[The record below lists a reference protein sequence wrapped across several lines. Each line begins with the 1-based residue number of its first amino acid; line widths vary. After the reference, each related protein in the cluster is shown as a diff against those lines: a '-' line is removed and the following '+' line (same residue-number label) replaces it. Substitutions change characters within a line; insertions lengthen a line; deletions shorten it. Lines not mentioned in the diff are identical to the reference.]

1 MKTVILV
8 TLPKIETTFPPG
20 AIAVLSSVAK
30 NNQRHVNVFDYNL
43 DLLDALNDTEWNL
56 LESWCSFSVDTL
68 PLSLEKKLQTVFSQK
83 LDQLLND
90 NVELVAFSVFSY
102 FSNRV
107 AVKVLSWFR
116 ELSNLPIVVG
126 GSGVSTDTSA
136 NNKEIFGN
144 HLQQLQLA
152 DYVIFGEGEKS
163 FDQLLKGQF
172 DYPGINKNNPVQIE
186 DLTLVPLPTYE
197 FFDMSRYQN
206 KKILV
211 TGSRGCVRK
220 CTFCD
225 IELTWPKFRYRKA
238 EHILD
243 EIKQHF
249 YQYGITE
256 FEFTDSLI
264 NGSISNF
271 DRFNELLYEAKQK
284 YPELEP
290 IRYQGQFICRPQS
303 TQSEYSYELMYRAG
317 CSMLITGIESFSESV
332 RHHMKKKFSNA
343 DIDYHLEQC
352 AKWGIPNVFL
362 MIVGYPTETLEDH
375 QHNLDTLQKYKKY
388 ADMGIIF
395 MVRWGLTMH
404 LYEHTP
410 IMSMIDEL
418 DINLENNV
426 KFDSLYGWTSG
437 FNPTNTLQER
447 IRRRL
452 EIHELA
458 VELGYPMPRV
468 HEELLAVKK
477 LAESWNQFQQSP
489 HKVFELR
496 ST

>member
-163 FDQLLKGQF
+163 FDHLLKGQF
-172 DYPGINKNNPVQIE
+172 NYPGINKNNPVQIE

-303 TQSEYSYELMYRAG
+303 TQS
-317 CSMLITGIESFSESV
+317 
-332 RHHMKKKFSNA
+332 
-343 DIDYHLEQC
+343 
-352 AKWGIPNVFL
+352 
-362 MIVGYPTETLEDH
+362 
-375 QHNLDTLQKYKKY
+375 
-388 ADMGIIF
+388 
-395 MVRWGLTMH
+395 
-404 LYEHTP
+404 
-410 IMSMIDEL
+410 
-418 DINLENNV
+418 
-426 KFDSLYGWTSG
+426 
-437 FNPTNTLQER
+437 
-447 IRRRL
+447 
-452 EIHELA
+452 
-458 VELGYPMPRV
+458 
-468 HEELLAVKK
+468 
-477 LAESWNQFQQSP
+477 
-489 HKVFELR
+489 
-496 ST
+496 